1 MKFLVGLLTFLAVI
15 VGVFAFLNLSW
26 LALLGVLGLLALWML
41 LTRRGRQAASVTG
54 IGVSTLPQR
63 LGSSAVIVV
72 GIAGVVGV
80 LVAMLAMANGFRETL
95 ARTGSNDTVIV
106 MRGASASEV

>member
-26 LALLGVLGLLALWML
+26 LALLGVLVLLALWML

-72 GIAGVVGV
+72 GNV
-80 LVAMLAMANGFRETL
+80 LRGMHHAALDAQPMKRER
-95 ARTGSNDTVIV
+95 A
-106 MRGASASEV
+106 A